1 MEKPTLNPEEMILE
15 LRYSGGRADQ
25 GRVPVAVRIRA
36 LEALQRAQ
44 RRMVEYKL
52 DIEPRSG
59 PPNAAVADASQLD
72 SMPAAPGSLVERVA
86 PAATVG
92 MIGIAAFDSI
102 ADGLTGTAD
111 PPERVGES
119 LQGLIETLDGAQALT
134 ITKRWD
140 AAAPSRTYQT
150 GDSISGFN
158 LTEHRLDEPFE
169 TSYFGRLSAIDLRRR
184 HGTLIKAGSKPLTF
198 EFEHDLDGQLA
209 KLVWRWIRIACA
221 DSPSPA
227 GRPVAITV
235 DDLPEFDDSAFW
247 HPLSIE
253 ERIEA
258 SGVQPYQPAGRNR
271 FLSDRDLDELLPEGP
286 LL

>member
-25 GRVPVAVRIRA
+25 GRIPVAVRIRA
-36 LEALQRAQ
+36 LEALQHAQ
-44 RRMVEYKL
+44 RQMVEHTL
-52 DIEPRSG
+52 GIEPRPG
-59 PPNAAVADASQLD
+59 PPNAAVAEAAQLD
-72 SMPAAPGSLVERVA
+72 SMPTAPGSLVERVA

-92 MIGIAAFDSI
+92 MIGIDAFNSI
-102 ADGLTGTAD
+102 ADSLTGAAN

-134 ITKRWD
+134 ITKQWD

-150 GDSISGFN
+150 GDFVSGFD
-158 LTEHRLDEPFE
+158 LAEHRPDEPFE

-209 KLVWRWIRIACA
+209 KLVWCWIRITCA
-221 DSPSPA
+221 TAPSSV
-227 GRPVAITV
+227 GRPVAIAV

-247 HPLSIE
+247 HPSSIE
-253 ERIEA
+253 EQIES
-258 SGVQPYQPAGRNR
+258 SGIQPYQPVGRNR
-271 FLSDRDLDELLPEGP
+271 FLSDHDLDELLTEGP